1 MEVDKRLQKY
11 FSDRVA
17 LRFVTSTSD
26 GRRLI
31 VKCVL
36 STSESDQKC
45 FQPLALYR
53 KRKYMQ

>member
-53 KRKYMQ
+53 KRK